1 MSAFPLTSFI
11 ARRAAAA
18 ARPVHARLRT
28 ARGLGATNARIRDL
42 EELAVG
48 WLIAHSIA
56 ILRVSLGA
64 VFLGFGLLKF
74 FPGVSPAQN
83 LVEHTTDMLTL
94 GLIPGAVALV
104 GVAILECVIG
114 LCLITGRGVRAAVY
128 LLCVQLIG
136 ILSPLVLLAARLF
149 DGPHGAPT
157 LEGQYVLKD
166 VILVGA
172 ALVIA
177 STAGGARLTREP
189 AGEPGNRA
197 FTEST

>member
-1 MSAFPLTSFI
+1 MAAFPLTSFI

-18 ARPVHARLRT
+18 TRPVHSRLRS
-28 ARGLGATNARIRDL
+28 LRDVDRRVRAM
-42 EELAVG
+42 EELAVH

-56 ILRVSLGA
+56 ILRVTLGT

-74 FPGVSPAQN
+74 FPGVSPAQD
-83 LVEHTTDMLTL
+83 LVEHTTDILTF
-94 GLIPGAVALV
+94 GLIPGSVALV
-104 GVAILECVIG
+104 GVATLECVIG
-114 LCLITGRGVRAAVY
+114 LCLIVGRGLRGAIY

-136 ILSPLVLLAARLF
+136 ILSPVVLLAARLF

-177 STAGGARLTREP
+177 STVGGARLTRTTALDGAP
-189 AGEPGNRA
+189 H
-197 FTEST
+197 